1 MREIKKVFVAGS
13 GTMGM
18 SIAQAFAGKGYEV
31 TVYDI
36 FDKAIEN
43 GKKLLQLNQ
52 EALIKTGKSTPEK
65 SADPPQPQGKM
76 Q

>member
-31 TVYDI
+31 TVFDI
-36 FDKAIEN
+36 FEEAIE
-43 GKKLLQLNQ
+43 KVRELCK
-52 EALIKTGKSTPEK
+52 
-65 SADPPQPQGKM
+65 
-76 Q
+76 

>member
-18 SIAQAFAGKGYEV
+18 SIAQAFADKLYDV

-36 FDKAIEN
+36 SEASIEH
-43 GKKLLQLNQ
+43 GKKLL
-52 EALIKTGKSTPEK
+52 
-65 SADPPQPQGKM
+65 
-76 Q
+76 